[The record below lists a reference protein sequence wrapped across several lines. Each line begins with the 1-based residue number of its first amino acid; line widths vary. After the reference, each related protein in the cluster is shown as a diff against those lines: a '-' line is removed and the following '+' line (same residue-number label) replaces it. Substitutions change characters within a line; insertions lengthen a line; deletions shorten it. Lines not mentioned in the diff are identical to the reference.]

1 MPGRG
6 GRAGSV
12 GERTLLRGQNLQ
24 EVPVGVL
31 DEVDAPR
38 QFIDDTALCPVTGFQ
53 GLKFLGG
60 DGHVGVSSPR
70 R

>member
-6 GRAGSV
+6 GRAV
-12 GERTLLRGQNLQ
+12 LWGERTLLWGQNLQ

-38 QFIDDTALCPVTGFQ
+38 QFIDDTALCPVTGLSGPQ
-53 GLKFLGG
+53 I
-60 DGHVGVSSPR
+60 PWR
-70 R
+70 